1 MNLNNSPLEDKKSF
15 CLQYYD
21 NNILIIN
28 KYSIYCLL
36 KLEYSGQTF
45 SQQNLERDIINNKFE
60 ITKNG
65 NLYQYVYYGEP
76 FNEEEI
82 KFIFYKILKCVKTLH
97 NNSYCHLD
105 LELGNIMFDA
115 NYNPVVF
122 NFGTG
127 LGVKGNENLKNF
139 DGIITE
145 YTPPELKGKEYNYNG
160 YKVDIYNLGIMLN
173 KFITIQKTANAT
185 SNNNIIP
192 SEELKILINNMTT
205 ENPDNRYEIDDVLK
219 SDWLKKMS
227 DTFESKKE
235 EFYIMEK
242 NVKEKFE
249 RKKKDIIKSMKL
261 NIIEN
266 IDTMNIPNVEN
277 AYSKNPVI
285 SEMSE
290 SEIYNYNI
298 IMIPVQLNAT
308 SLSFIFIN
316 KIEKDNEHYRTR
328 MAERKKYKIY
338 FEFKKEFNNENYKG
352 KRTLVLCQLYK
363 INNKE
368 KYFFRINIHGN
379 NIYNLDEFYA
389 NIESIKKILNKII
402 EEEIQKN
409 LEKK

>member
-1 MNLNNSPLEDKKSF
+1 
-15 CLQYYD
+15 
-21 NNILIIN
+21 
-28 KYSIYCLL
+28 
-36 KLEYSGQTF
+36 
-45 SQQNLERDIINNKFE
+45 
-60 ITKNG
+60 
-65 NLYQYVYYGEP
+65 
-76 FNEEEI
+76 
-82 KFIFYKILKCVKTLH
+82 
-97 NNSYCHLD
+97 
-105 LELGNIMFDA
+105 
-115 NYNPVVF
+115 
-122 NFGTG
+122 
-127 LGVKGNENLKNF
+127 
-139 DGIITE
+139 
-145 YTPPELKGKEYNYNG
+145 
-160 YKVDIYNLGIMLN
+160 MLN
-173 KFITIQKTANAT
+173 KFITIQKTANET

-205 ENPDNRYEIDDVLK
+205 ENPDNRYEIDDVIK

-261 NIIEN
+261 NINEN